1 LTNNKLGI
9 KIKLKTKQR
18 YLIVSVSEMS
28 EIILD
33 KDTLSQMAKQQDLLS
48 PRRLERIQ
56 AGAASILQGKS
67 P

>member
-1 LTNNKLGI
+1 
-9 KIKLKTKQR
+9 
-18 YLIVSVSEMS
+18 MS